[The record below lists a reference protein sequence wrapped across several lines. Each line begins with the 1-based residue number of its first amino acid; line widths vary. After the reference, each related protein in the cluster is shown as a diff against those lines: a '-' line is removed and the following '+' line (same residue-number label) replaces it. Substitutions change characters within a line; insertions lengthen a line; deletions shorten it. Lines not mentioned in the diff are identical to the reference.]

1 MRRFIFE
8 YNVETLISIFII
20 RIYRFACCI
29 TKKGGGGTDVAM
41 IWDTVLYIVSR
52 IYRDHTVC
60 AAGTVKACGKIGL
73 ILRSLLYKE
82 II

>member
-41 IWDTVLYIVSR
+41 IWDTVLYILVFV
-52 IYRDHTVC
+52 YRNFTVC
-60 AAGTVKACGKIGL
+60 AGTVRQAVCGKIG
-73 ILRSLLYKE
+73 
-82 II
+82 

>member
-41 IWDTVLYIVSR
+41 IWDTYIVF
-52 IYRDHTVC
+52 IYHDLTVC
-60 AAGTVKACGKIGL
+60 AVRL
-73 ILRSLLYKE
+73 D
-82 II
+82 